1 MLYDIGLRIPDIKMS
16 SFEYSATD
24 SLQRSVGT
32 LEIYKGL
39 ASPAYV
45 CFSTSD
51 PIGRAFKLCATLHK
65 VGDMEVEFNNSYVQL
80 ADIMEQLAADL
91 VSYARTTEE
100 VSKIH

>member
-1 MLYDIGLRIPDIKMS
+1 MS
-16 SFEYSATD
+16 SFEYSAKD

-39 ASPAYV
+39 SSPAYV

-65 VGDMEVEFNNSYVQL
+65 VGLMEVEFNHSYVQL
-80 ADIMEQLAADL
+80 ADIMEQFAADL

-100 VSKIH
+100 VRFNVV